1 MSWKYFL
8 HKVHALV
15 PLPNLRLSKDSERG
29 DARLMKVWN
38 SVWLTTDSRSKGR
51 AKAGSCLVSG
61 IRPLQYFTQ
70 RLRTLDWILEHITG
84 SVAIIKML
92 DKINQELINSMRCND
107 TIKKLLLLK
116 VRTID
121 EQKMIYKIALHGLI
135 KWAGSGTVKTR

>member
-1 MSWKYFL
+1 M
-8 HKVHALV
+8 
-15 PLPNLRLSKDSERG
+15 
-29 DARLMKVWN
+29 
-38 SVWLTTDSRSKGR
+38 
-51 AKAGSCLVSG
+51 SG

-84 SVAIIKML
+84 SVAIIEML

-135 KWAGSGTVKTR
+135 KWAGDRKSVV

>member
-1 MSWKYFL
+1 M
-8 HKVHALV
+8 
-15 PLPNLRLSKDSERG
+15 
-29 DARLMKVWN
+29 
-38 SVWLTTDSRSKGR
+38 
-51 AKAGSCLVSG
+51 SG

-70 RLRTLDWILEHITG
+70 RLRTLDWILEYITG

-121 EQKMIYKIALHGLI
+121 EQKMIYKIAPQGLI